1 MLASCSGGEERRG
14 EELECVTLRSSFA
27 AASLASIST
36 AMGELVQQEAT
47 IFFVETIG
55 LFWWFLSSDLHK
67 YAPTPLHPVPRSSAW
82 SIIVLPPQSL
92 HCLIPVCFSVNY
104 SCYVVFSFSFLLD
117 CL

>member
-1 MLASCSGGEERRG
+1 MASSFAMANKKPQSIPCLPRAPEERRG

-47 IFFVETIG
+47 IFFFETIG

-82 SIIVLPPQSL
+82 SIIVLPPSPSPL
-92 HCLIPVCFSVNY
+92 FD
-104 SCYVVFSFSFLLD
+104 SCMLLSQ
-117 CL
+117 L